1 MLVVYDAFCYFL
13 VGTNIA
19 SNFLWANGIKLFKV
33 REETV
38 KLMGRG
44 DIFLSPICPPLS
56 EDAQKALDWALDEK
70 LKSGNLLLM
79 FSSCCG
85 FPVSL
90 KFLSAMCF
98 SYFECEVFSWSSIKS
113 ELSKILYYEI
123 KWFNSSFCYT
133 RLSWIHNMLRII
145 IFGTK
150 MFYKMESNGHHIYEN
165 LSSAMEIGTGTEFF
179 SEDMFVSAAV

>member
-90 KFLSAMCF
+90 KSFQQCVLVILNVKF
-98 SYFECEVFSWSSIKS
+98 SVGLLLKANCQKS
-113 ELSKILYYEI
+113 YTTKLNGLILHFAI
-123 KWFNSSFCYT
+123 Q
-133 RLSWIHNMLRII
+133 
-145 IFGTK
+145 
-150 MFYKMESNGHHIYEN
+150 
-165 LSSAMEIGTGTEFF
+165 
-179 SEDMFVSAAV
+179 D